1 MLKEF
6 FWIVI
11 FLPFKLSINLGHQIL
26 QVTGQETDKNFAWK
40 MDKKKWYNSTLSR
53 DAMEGTIR

>member
-11 FLPFKLSINLGHQIL
+11 FPPFKLSISLGLQIL
-26 QVTGQETDKNFAWK
+26 QATGQEPDKNFAWK
-40 MDKKKWYNSTLSR
+40 MDKKKWYNSTFSR
-53 DAMEGTIR
+53 DVIEGTIR

>member
-11 FLPFKLSINLGHQIL
+11 FSPFKLSISLGLQIL
-26 QVTGQETDKNFAWK
+26 RDTGQEPDKNFAWK
-40 MDKKKWYNSTLSR
+40 MDKKKWYNSTFSR
-53 DAMEGTIR
+53 DVIEGTIR